1 MHTYSARIPPA
12 TTFGAGSRRL
22 RTRAFVLLAALG
34 LVLPSAAAA
43 EAEPPP
49 PPEQAE
55 AAVESLHAVL
65 LAAMRD
71 ADALGFA
78 GRLEKIQPVVAGLY
92 DFAFM
97 AEKSV
102 GLGWRQLDEPE
113 QARLVDAFAQ
123 LAIATYAARFD
134 GYGGERFEQ
143 LGVQTATHGT
153 LLVKSR
159 IVRGNGEIVELDY
172 RLRPVDG
179 EWRIIDVFLNGTV
192 SELALRRA
200 EYSGVLKRDGF
211 DGLMRALEEKIAAQ
225 AQGGDEP
232 S

>member
-1 MHTYSARIPPA
+1 MHTYCARILPA
-12 TTFGAGSRRL
+12 TISGAGSTL
-22 RTRAFVLLAALG
+22 PRTRA
-34 LVLPSAAAA
+34 LVLVAAAWLA
-43 EAEPPP
+43 VPGPTAAEPGQP

-55 AAVESLHAVL
+55 AAVASLHDVL

-71 ADALGFA
+71 ADALGFE
-78 GRLEKIQPVVAGLY
+78 GRLEQIRPVVAGLY
-92 DFAFM
+92 DFEFM

-113 QARLVDAFAQ
+113 RTRLVDAFSR

-134 GYGGERFEQ
+134 GWKGERFEN

-159 IVRGNGEIVELDY
+159 IVRGNGETVALDY
-172 RLRPVDG
+172 RLRPVGG
-179 EWRIIDVFLNGTV
+179 EWRVIDVFLNGTV

-225 AQGGDEP
+225 AQGGDET

>member
-1 MHTYSARIPPA
+1 MS
-12 TTFGAGSRRL
+12 GAGSRSL
-22 RTRAFVLLAALG
+22 RTRAFVLVAALG
-34 LVLPSAAAA
+34 LALPSAGAA
-43 EAEPPP
+43 ESGQP

-71 ADALGFA
+71 ADALGFT
-78 GRLEKIQPVVAGLY
+78 GRLEKIRPVVAGLY

-113 QARLVDAFAQ
+113 RARLVDAFAQ

-211 DGLMRALEEKIAAQ
+211 DGLMRALEEKIGAQ
-225 AQGGDEP
+225 AQGGDET

>member
-1 MHTYSARIPPA
+1 LHTYFAWLPPA
-12 TTFGAGSRRL
+12 TNSGVGSRTL
-22 RTRAFVLLAALG
+22 RACALLLVAALC
-34 LVLPSAAAA
+34 LALPSPSS
-43 EAEPPP
+43 AEPSQP

-55 AAVESLHAVL
+55 AAIESLHGVL
-65 LAAMRD
+65 LSAMRD
-71 ADALGFA
+71 ADALGFD
-78 GRLEKIQPVVAGLY
+78 GRLEQIRPAVAGLY
-92 DFAFM
+92 DFDFM

-102 GLGWRQLDEPE
+102 GLGWRQLDAAERT
-113 QARLVDAFAQ
+113 RLVDAFSR

-134 GYGGERFEQ
+134 GWNGERFEI

-159 IVRGNGEIVELDY
+159 IVRGNGENVALDY

-179 EWRIIDVFLNGTV
+179 EWRVIDVFMNGTV

-200 EYSGVLKRDGF
+200 EYSGVLKREGF
-211 DGLMRALEEKIAAQ
+211 DGLMSALEEKIAAQ
-225 AQGGDEP
+225 AQGGDET

>member
-1 MHTYSARIPPA
+1 MIS
-12 TTFGAGSRRL
+12 GAGSRPL
-22 RTRAFVLLAALG
+22 RARALLLVAALWPA
-34 LVLPSAAAA
+34 LPSPSAA
-43 EAEPPP
+43 EPAQP

-55 AAVESLHAVL
+55 AAVESLHGVL

-71 ADALGFA
+71 AEALGFE
-78 GRLEKIQPVVAGLY
+78 GRLEQIRPAVAGLY
-92 DFAFM
+92 DFPFM

-113 QARLVDAFAQ
+113 RARLVDAFSR

-134 GYGGERFEQ
+134 GWNGERFEH

-153 LLVKSR
+153 LLVKAR
-159 IVRGNGEIVELDY
+159 IVRGNGEIVALDY

-179 EWRIIDVFLNGTV
+179 QWRVIDVFLDGTV

-225 AQGGDEP
+225 AQGGDET